1 MKVKA
6 PDKAT
11 IDFFT
16 HPRQLGNWGLGLS
29 MAAAWFGATSTK
41 AIMDAYWKDGMSAL
55 WMIAIPSLLTLLLVT
70 LGVGKRIQ
78 ALPYMTQPQA
88 VESAFGKRG
97 RFFLACVIIVAST
110 TTVASQLVASRQLL
124 NALLGAWGTPVL
136 LGLYGIVIAYSLW
149 GGFFAVAFTDTLQ
162 CVLMLIALGS
172 LAGFVTVQAFAHPTV
187 FQDVWQAVP
196 TEYWSLWKDPF
207 SSIALTLVFALAWM
221 IAPEIWQRMKACH
234 SSQQAQAVGGIALGM
249 IFILCLMVA
258 WVGFSAQGVFHVF
271 HFTPQGESNVFL
283 WMTRLLPSLAWQGL
297 ILLGFL
303 SAVTST
309 MDSAMSVASQSFVVD
324 LVQRF
329 IWPQATWAS
338 LRWVNTLFLPVQ
350 GIISVL
356 IAFRFNNIIKV
367 LWLSADI
374 YASVMLIPVLAI
386 LLTKNPHKKAG
397 QAAMTAGAFCV
408 LLTMLKQYTS
418 ITCLPLNLLPEWP
431 FSTLYSITLAA
442 LTYGLVLG
450 ASTWKAHYLLS
461 KKVSTV

>member
-1 MKVKA
+1 
-6 PDKAT
+6 
-11 IDFFT
+11 
-16 HPRQLGNWGLGLS
+16 
-29 MAAAWFGATSTK
+29 
-41 AIMDAYWKDGMSAL
+41 
-55 WMIAIPSLLTLLLVT
+55 
-70 LGVGKRIQ
+70 
-78 ALPYMTQPQA
+78 
-88 VESAFGKRG
+88 
-97 RFFLACVIIVAST
+97 
-110 TTVASQLVASRQLL
+110 
-124 NALLGAWGTPVL
+124 
-136 LGLYGIVIAYSLW
+136 
-149 GGFFAVAFTDTLQ
+149 
-162 CVLMLIALGS
+162 
-172 LAGFVTVQAFAHPTV
+172 
-187 FQDVWQAVP
+187 
-196 TEYWSLWKDPF
+196 
-207 SSIALTLVFALAWM
+207 
-221 IAPEIWQRMKACH
+221 
-234 SSQQAQAVGGIALGM
+234 
-249 IFILCLMVA
+249 MVA